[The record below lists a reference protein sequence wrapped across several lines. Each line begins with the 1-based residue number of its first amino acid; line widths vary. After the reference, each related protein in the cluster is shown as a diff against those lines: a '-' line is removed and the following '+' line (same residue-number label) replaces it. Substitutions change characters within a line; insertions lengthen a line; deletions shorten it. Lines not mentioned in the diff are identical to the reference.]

1 MLLPQTHYFFVFRV
15 ENRQGARYD
24 ERLPDGGISARGW
37 EEGAIVAR
45 AFNEAYRRF
54 PCKPHEMI
62 VLVRV
67 RDRTRRRQTVLMER
81 DWERSFAKFESLMTV
96 S

>member
-1 MLLPQTHYFFVFRV
+1 MLFPQTHYFFLFRI
-15 ENRQGARYD
+15 ENRPGTSYD

-45 AFNEAYRRF
+45 AFLEAYRRF

-67 RDRTRRRQTVLMER
+67 RDKTRRRQAMLMER
-81 DWERSFAKFESLMTV
+81 DWEREFASFEALMKV